1 MFEGKHHFRS
11 SFRPD
16 MPQSSR
22 RCPLWLGVLPL
33 ALILSTFTAYGKSQ
47 AMKDTAAQEVALRE
61 RYAKAKALFAERC
74 KTAGIVIKRTVK
86 DVEGIDLTKIRQ
98 PIPWGGKEY
107 FDPMYSEA
115 AMADEHRGEDYIKQ
129 FLMSEFRSQLHP
141 NERGGLGPHLTRNTH
156 QRLPPTHG
164 YRFVEYSDSAGARY
178 RCEAT
183 WKEGESNWTSGQ
195 HRCDAIKTSAARYAL
210 DYENLA
216 DPKDRAL
223 WVAGTKLKVV
233 DKQSGEVIAQL
244 TRFVWDP
251 GFGGGASGRWPWQHA
266 NATIATTCPNL
277 PNQRSSESRYFVDT
291 VLIPKQ
297 GD

>member
-1 MFEGKHHFRS
+1 MPHRS
-11 SFRPD
+11 RNHP
-16 MPQSSR
+16 R
-22 RCPLWLGVLPL
+22 WLEVLPL
-33 ALILSTFTAYGKSQ
+33 SLMLCILTACGKSQ
-47 AMKDTAAQEVALRE
+47 AVKDAEANDAAFRDK
-61 RYAKAKALFAERC
+61 YTKAKALFEERC
-74 KTAGIVIKRTVK
+74 KTAGVVIKRTVK
-86 DVEGIDLTKIRQ
+86 DIEGIELSKVRQ
-98 PIPWGGKEY
+98 SIPWGGKEY
-107 FDPMYSEA
+107 FDPMYPEA

-156 QRLPPTHG
+156 QLLPPTRG
-164 YRFVEYSDSAGARY
+164 YRFVEYTDSAGVRY

-183 WKEGESNWTSGQ
+183 WKEGESSWTSGQ

-210 DYENLA
+210 DFENLA
-216 DPKDRAL
+216 DPNDRAL
-223 WVAGTKLKVV
+223 WVAGTKLTVV

-266 NATIATTCPNL
+266 NAAISTTCPSA